1 MSGVAEPVY
10 FGRSDWPLFGWIHRP
25 PGPNDFAVGVVIRS
39 PFDSITRRV
48 SRREGIWVHSRYVKV
63 PAVAAEEVTCGRQ

>member
-10 FGRSDWPLFGWIHRP
+10 FGQSDRPLFSWIHRP
-25 PGPNDFAVGVVIRS
+25 FGANDVAVGAVIRS

-48 SRREGIWVHSRYVKV
+48 SRREGFWEHSRNVKV
-63 PAVAAEEVTCGRQ
+63 SGLSAEEVTCGR

>member
-10 FGRSDWPLFGWIHRP
+10 FGRTERPLFGWIHWTS
-25 PGPNDFAVGVVIRS
+25 GPNDFSVVVVIRC
-39 PFDSITRRV
+39 PFDLITRRV
-48 SRREGIWVHSRYVKV
+48 SRREGIWVHSRHGKL

>member
-10 FGRSDWPLFGWIHRP
+10 FGRTDRPLFGLIHWTS
-25 PGPNDFAVGVVIRS
+25 GPNDFADVVVIRCL
-39 PFDSITRRV
+39 FDSITRRV
-48 SRREGIWVHSRYVKV
+48 SRCDGIWVHSRYVEL